1 MSLRLTRPL
10 LLALSST
17 VAAFAASRLFHLTLL
32 PVFLDE
38 SLHIYWPTRL
48 LEKGRLLRHLADGKS
63 LQIWLL
69 SPVMGFASD
78 PPWTARLFSILAGA
92 LCLGS
97 AFALGRRLY
106 GPAVGLVAAVLYT
119 ASPFALFYDR
129 MALADVFVSGF
140 AALTLL
146 ASVRLAEAP
155 SAGRAAAAGLA
166 LSGCVLSKMTG
177 AIFVGVP
184 LLAVWWLQ
192 PRLPGAWRALGVTYV
207 VVVALCAFPT
217 SYFFSGFQ
225 VWTHLFSM
233 VGSWLGLPAPPV
245 PAAHGHGHGHGSSNH
260 LSVILENLGT
270 GGGWLWSYWT
280 APLFLLGAAGIA
292 MAAVKRDRGGK
303 LLAFAAVAPFAAFA
317 ILSSHWFPRYIV
329 CSVVPFAVLAARAFV
344 VGVSAAAGPRA
355 AWLGPP
361 LLLLLALPAL
371 HFDYQLLTDPL
382 RAPLPKTERFQYVD
396 GWPSGYGSAEAARYL
411 LAEAQRQAGGIV
423 VVADRRAERT
433 VLLILRAYVMNAPR
447 LELRVVDLVDP
458 ETLAALRQ
466 EARRR
471 PLYLAL
477 TEPLTEEQR
486 LPNRNELLVGADL
499 SLSCRKPSGAPALD
513 VYRLR
518 GEAPR

>member
-1 MSLRLTRPL
+1 MSLRLTRSL
-10 LLALSST
+10 LLALSSI

-48 LEKGRLLRHLADGKS
+48 FEKGRFLRHLADGKS

-106 GPAVGLVAAVLYT
+106 GPSVGLVAAALYT

-155 SAGRAAAAGLA
+155 SAGRAAVAGLA

-184 LLAVWWLQ
+184 LLAVWWLR
-192 PRLPGAWRALGVTYV
+192 PRMPGAWRALGVTYA
-207 VVVALCAFPT
+207 VVVALCAFPA

-225 VWTHLFSM
+225 VWSHLFSM
-233 VGSWLGLPAPPV
+233 VASWLGLSAP
-245 PAAHGHGHGHGSSNH
+245 PAAHGHGHGHGKGDH
-260 LSVILENLGT
+260 LSVILENLST

-292 MAAVKRDRGGK
+292 VALLKRDRGGM
-303 LLAFAAVAPFAAFA
+303 LLAFGAVAPFAAFA

-329 CSVVPFAVLAARAFV
+329 CSVVPFAVLAARFFV
-344 VGVSAAAGPRA
+344 VGVKAAAGPRA

-361 LLLLLALPAL
+361 LLLLLTLPAL
-371 HFDYQLLTDPL
+371 RFDYQLLTDPL
-382 RAPLPKTERFQYVD
+382 RAPLPEAERFQYVD

-411 LAEAQRQAGGIV
+411 LAEAQRQASGIV

-447 LELRVVDLVDP
+447 LEMRVVDLVDP
-458 ETLAALRQ
+458 GTLAALRQ
-466 EARRR
+466 EARQR